1 VGPLDAG
8 ESSTLARV
16 SRELAA
22 LVERVGRSTVLVDGG
37 SFRPGTGTVVGE
49 DLVLTA
55 AHVVERDEG
64 LAVRTADDRALDA
77 VLVGRDPATGLALL
91 RAAGLAGQPLPA
103 ARDAVRVGSL
113 VAAVS
118 RSWEGH
124 QTASLGI
131 VRAVGGPV
139 RVGRGVRLDQVIR
152 TDIAPS
158 RGLSGSPLVTVTGE
172 WLGLIT
178 AGLVR
183 GVPLV
188 IPQAIAAQSIATMGE
203 RGRVRRGYL
212 GLALHSVRLPERQR
226 GGREPD
232 HGVMIVGLSPNGPAD
247 RAGLLIGDVIA
258 SAGGAPVTDVDDLQA
273 LLLSTPVDASIALT
287 VQRGTT
293 TIEVSVVVGDRP
305 ARADRS

>member
-1 VGPLDAG
+1 MADVPTSTSG

-16 SRELAA
+16 SHELAE
-22 LVERVGRSTVLVDGG
+22 LVARVGRSTVLVDGG
-37 SFRPGTGTVVGE
+37 SFRPGTGTVVGD

-55 AHVVERDEG
+55 THVVDRDEG
-64 LAVRTADDRALDA
+64 LAVRTAEDRAFDA
-77 VLVGRDPATGLALL
+77 VLVGRDPASGLALL

-103 ARDAVRVGSL
+103 PSEPARVGAL

-131 VRAVGGPV
+131 IGAVTGPL
-139 RVGRGVRLDQVIR
+139 RVGRGVRLEQAIR

-158 RGLSGSPLVTVTGE
+158 RGLSGSPLVTMTGE
-172 WLGLIT
+172 WLGLVT

-183 GVPLV
+183 GVPIV
-188 IPQAIAAQSIATMGE
+188 IPHAIVTQSIATMGE

-212 GLALHSVRLPERQR
+212 GLALHTVRLPERQR

-232 HGVMIVGLSPNGPAD
+232 HGVMIVGLAPNGPAD
-247 RAGLLIGDVIA
+247 RAGLLVGDVIA
-258 SAGGAPVTDVDDLQA
+258 SAGGTPVTDIDDLQA
-273 LLLSTPVDASIALT
+273 LLLSAAIDTPIALT

-293 TIEVSVVVGDRP
+293 TIEVSVQVGDRP
-305 ARADRS
+305 A